1 MPTVKEIIEW
11 LSKAYGQDEHVAV
24 DLWAAE
30 DIKVRAEELGVE
42 ITEKEAE
49 EIVEKIHNHI
59 DSEVGI
65 SWCVVDTYIEE
76 RRRKNDRYK
85 NVRLPYRK

>member
-24 DLWAAE
+24 DLWVAK

-49 EIVEKIHNHI
+49 EIVEKIHNNI

-65 SWCVVDTYIEE
+65 NWCVVDAHIEE
-76 RRRKNDRYK
+76 RRRKQ
-85 NVRLPYRK
+85 